1 MNNDEIVKVEAY
13 LRKLFKTEAL
23 ELKRSPR
30 QDMVEVLMDEEFI
43 ATLTKDDEDGE
54 VSYNFSMA
62 ILDFDLSDD
71 LSGDEGFDE

>member
-13 LRKLFKTEAL
+13 LRKLFKTDEL

-43 ATLTKDDEDGE
+43 ATLTKDEEDDE

-62 ILDFDLSDD
+62 ILDFDLLDD
-71 LSGDEGFDE
+71 FSGDESFD

>member
-43 ATLTKDDEDGE
+43 ATLT
-54 VSYNFSMA
+54 
-62 ILDFDLSDD
+62 
-71 LSGDEGFDE
+71 

>member
-43 ATLTKDDEDGE
+43 ATLTKRN
-54 VSYNFSMA
+54 STIYPTSTQIPSKMPSINQS
-62 ILDFDLSDD
+62 L
-71 LSGDEGFDE
+71 

>member
-13 LRKLFKTEAL
+13 LRKLFKTDAL
-23 ELKRSPR
+23 QLKRSPR

-43 ATLTKDDEDGE
+43 ATLTKDEEDGE

-71 LSGDEGFDE
+71 FSGDESFD

>member
-13 LRKLFKTEAL
+13 LRKLFKTEVL

-43 ATLTKDDEDGE
+43 ATLTKDEGEGE

-62 ILDFDLSDD
+62 ILDFDLSDG
-71 LSGDEGFDE
+71 LAGEEGFDE

>member
-1 MNNDEIVKVEAY
+1 MNNDEIDKVEAY
-13 LRKLFKTEAL
+13 LRKLFKTDEL

-43 ATLTKDDEDGE
+43 ATLTKDEEDDE

-71 LSGDEGFDE
+71 FSGDESFD

>member
-54 VSYNFSMA
+54 VSYNLSMA

-71 LSGDEGFDE
+71 LAGDEGFDE